1 MRNQANLWA
10 GPVLAVTMQV
20 QAIKDRWAACMQVV
34 HKVKHQVSDQLAPN
48 ADGVPEQVL

>member
-10 GPVLAVTMQV
+10 GPVLAQV